1 MVSKL
6 RTIIMRFQKKVI
18 VMVVSLLCVTGYAQQ
33 LTQIFVDRE
42 YGYSI
47 RYPDNWQA
55 CSYRSGIV
63 LSEINS
69 RDGKSG
75 LQIRRIYLTGDV
87 NNFVDNYIEEF
98 KRNMRVSLIN
108 KDRQMIGDISG
119 WILTF
124 QGSRGRGQF
133 VLKSYILPVPSSY
146 YIYIFQAG
154 TPLDMKAKVEPVLDG
169 IADSFRAE

>member
-1 MVSKL
+1 MV
-6 RTIIMRFQKKVI
+6 IIMRFRQEVI
-18 VMVVSLLCVTGYAQQ
+18 IMVASLLCVTGYAQQ
-33 LTQIFVDRE
+33 LTRIFVDRE

-55 CSYRSGIV
+55 RSYRSGIV
-63 LSEINS
+63 LSEIND

-75 LQIRRIYLTGDV
+75 LQIRRIYLKGDV
-87 NNFVDNYIEEF
+87 NNFIDNYIEEF
-98 KRNMRVSLIN
+98 KRNMRAFLVN
-108 KDRQMIGDISG
+108 KDRQMIGNISG

-124 QGSRGRGQF
+124 HGGRGQYL
-133 VLKSYILPVPSSY
+133 LKSYILPVSNSY

-169 IADSFRAE
+169 IANSFKAE